1 MSTVRGAKP
10 APPTARALAPA
21 PPAASGRRTAKRT
34 TVERDEALALY
45 GAAFKG
51 AMGAVRR
58 LRGRDTHRSGELSYA
73 QYGLLFGLAERGGQ
87 LSASEVA
94 GCADVA
100 PGTAT
105 EMLDGLA
112 VAGLIER
119 TRSESDRRI
128 VLVSLTARGSE
139 LVAARRARYQLR
151 WDDALAG
158 LSDED
163 LRIAAA
169 VLERTR
175 TMFDEFAL
183 DAERSG
189 A

>member
-1 MSTVRGAKP
+1 MLD
-10 APPTARALAPA
+10 ALAI
-21 PPAASGRRTAKRT
+21 
-34 TVERDEALALY
+34 
-45 GAAFKG
+45 
-51 AMGAVRR
+51 
-58 LRGRDTHRSGELSYA
+58 
-73 QYGLLFGLAERGGQ
+73 
-87 LSASEVA
+87 
-94 GCADVA
+94 
-100 PGTAT
+100 
-105 EMLDGLA
+105 
-112 VAGLIER
+112 AGLIER

-151 WDDALAG
+151 WDAALADF
-158 LSDED
+158 SDED

-183 DAERSG
+183 DAERSR

>member
-1 MSTVRGAKP
+1 
-10 APPTARALAPA
+10 
-21 PPAASGRRTAKRT
+21 
-34 TVERDEALALY
+34 
-45 GAAFKG
+45 
-51 AMGAVRR
+51 MGAVRR
-58 LRGRDTHRSGELSYA
+58 LRGRDTHHSGELSYA
-73 QYGLLFGLAERGGQ
+73 QYGLLFGLAERGGE

-105 EMLDGLA
+105 EMLDALA
-112 VAGLIER
+112 IAGLIER

-158 LSDED
+158 FSDED

-183 DAERSG
+183 DAERSR